1 MRMSKGVLF
10 IVSAASAT
18 GKDTIVSRV
27 IKESDGEAV
36 LSVSMTTRKP
46 REKEK
51 DGVNYF
57 FVSEDEFRQN
67 IAEGQMLEY
76 AQYGRFFYGTPMKP
90 VMKWLDEGKI
100 VFLIIEVKGAAIVRE
115 KLPEAKSIF
124 LLPPSM
130 QTLESRLR
138 GRNSDTEESILR
150 RMDIAKD
157 EIARA
162 AEFDYIIMNDDLENA
177 VSDFSSICRYEIS
190 RTNGLQADEND
201 CAAADR
207 LKKDNMINSISE
219 VLKND

>member
-1 MRMSKGVLF
+1 MSKGVRF

-27 IKESDGEAV
+27 IKDSNDEAV

-150 RMDIAKD
+150 RMDIFLLW
-157 EIARA
+157 I
-162 AEFDYIIMNDDLENA
+162 LL
-177 VSDFSSICRYEIS
+177 VSMLML
-190 RTNGLQADEND
+190 LQRSKLIPAQFRMKIPG
-201 CAAADR
+201 R
-207 LKKDNMINSISE
+207 LALN
-219 VLKND
+219 LP

>member
-1 MRMSKGVLF
+1 MNKGVLF

-27 IKESDGEAV
+27 IKDSNGEAV

-100 VFLIIEVKGAAIVRE
+100 VFLIIEVKGAQIVRE

-138 GRNSDTEESILR
+138 GRNSDTEESIIR

-162 AEFDYIIMNDDLENA
+162 AEFDYIIMNDDLETA

-190 RTNGLQADEND
+190 RMNGLQADEND
-201 CAAADR
+201 CAAANR